1 MNASD
6 HPRFLPD
13 LTATLQALRAGT
25 SSAQVE
31 AERCLAI
38 AKSPACE
45 HVFRQLTPDWLRQQA
60 SAAAARSLLA
70 GLAFSVKD
78 LFDVQGQVTAAGSVV
93 LENAPPAPRH
103 APAVARLLAAGGSL
117 IGRTHMVEFAFSGM
131 GINPH
136 FGTPAAW
143 DARSGGPAGQGT
155 PLVPGGSSSGAGV
168 SVATGACFIG
178 LGSDTGGSIRIPAAL
193 NGIVGFKS
201 TARRVPTEGALPLST
216 TLDTVCAMTR
226 SVRDA
231 VLAHSILAA
240 RAVPKSRRALRDWR
254 LAVPQH
260 WMLQD
265 MAPAVARI
273 FERTLQRLREAG
285 ARIEEIPLDA
295 LDDLAGLNASGGFSA
310 AESYTWHHALL
321 ARHEGRYDPRV
332 AFRIRRGQHM
342 SACDYLTLV
351 KERKL
356 WIRRMHKSLDNYDA
370 MLSPTVP
377 ISAPTLTEVAPGAER
392 DETFFRLNALL
403 LRNPSVVNNLDGC
416 AISLPC
422 HEAGEAPAGLMLWH
436 GAMRDDQ
443 ILQLAL
449 QVETVLNTPR

>member
-1 MNASD
+1 MTASA
-6 HPRFLPD
+6 PTPALPD
-13 LTATLQALRAGT
+13 LIATLQALRDGS
-25 SSAQVE
+25 SSASAE
-31 AERCLAI
+31 AERCLA
-38 AKSPACE
+38 AASSPACK
-45 HVFRQLTPDWLRQQA
+45 HVFRQLTPEWLRQQA
-60 SAAAARSLLA
+60 GSATARSPLA

-93 LENAPPAPRH
+93 LEDAPPATRH
-103 APAVARLLAAGGSL
+103 APAVARLLAAGGGL

-143 DARSGGPAGQGT
+143 DACSGRPAGQGE

-231 VLAHSILAA
+231 VLAHSILSA
-240 RAVPKSRRALRDWR
+240 RPVPRSRRALKEWR

-260 WMLQD
+260 WMLKD
-265 MAPAVARI
+265 MDPAVAHI
-273 FERTLQRLREAG
+273 FERTLQHLREAG
-285 ARIEEIPLDA
+285 ARIDEIPLDA
-295 LDDLAGLNASGGFSA
+295 LEQLAELNASGGFSA
-310 AESYTWHHALL
+310 AESYSWHHALL
-321 ARHEGRYDPRV
+321 ARHEDHYDPRV
-332 AFRIRRGQHM
+332 AVRIRRGQQM
-342 SACDYLTLV
+342 SAHDYLTLV
-351 KERKL
+351 QQRKA
-356 WIRRMHKSLDNYDA
+356 WIRRMHQRLDHFDA

-377 ISAPTLTEVAPGAER
+377 VSAPRLAEVAPGAER

-422 HEAGEAPAGLMLWH
+422 HEVGEAPAGLMLWH

-449 QVETVLNTPR
+449 QVEAVLHKRR